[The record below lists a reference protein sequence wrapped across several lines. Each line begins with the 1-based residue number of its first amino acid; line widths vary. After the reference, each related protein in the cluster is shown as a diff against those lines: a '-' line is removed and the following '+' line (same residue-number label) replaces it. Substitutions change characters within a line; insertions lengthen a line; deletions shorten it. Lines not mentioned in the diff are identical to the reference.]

1 MKITAIL
8 IWTALCVGSGTALF
22 TIAFAVEDLEEELT
36 GINREIEQER
46 EALHVLEAEWSYLTR
61 PERIGALGAQLL
73 PDLSGATVEQ
83 IVSLDDL
90 PEPIPDPA
98 IPGEQVTEE
107 QVAAQPPQPRAP
119 RVENPAPQTP
129 APQKPAFETLVR
141 ESLTQVRS
149 TQ

>member
-22 TIAFAVEDLEEELT
+22 TIAFAVEDLEEQLT
-36 GINREIEQER
+36 GINREIERER
-46 EALHVLEAEWSYLTR
+46 EALHILEAEWSYLTR
-61 PERIGALGAQLL
+61 PDRIGALGAELL
-73 PDLSGATVEQ
+73 PDLTSATVEQ
-83 IVSLDDL
+83 IVSLDEV
-90 PEPIPDPA
+90 PMPIPDPA
-98 IPGEQVTEE
+98 APEE
-107 QVAAQPPQPRAP
+107 PAIAEHQPQEPLQPRAP
-119 RVENPAPQTP
+119 RTEGP